1 MTRRSRSWLPYLL
14 ILLAFAFLVLSEA
27 GLLGPFN
34 NALAYIVAPVER
46 GLSGLFQNIGELFK
60 TVRDVREL
68 QETVDYLQEENTALR
83 IENIRLREQYVAEN
97 EQLRALLNFSE
108 ENLTYSLVGANIVE
122 RGCEI
127 YPCGEVLGQGLN
139 PYLRYV
145 IINAGSRDGVAVGM
159 PVIAGG
165 ATLVGR
171 VAQVSRQQAYVQ
183 LVNDPTSEVA
193 VMLQGSRI
201 SGMLISRPDGTL
213 LMTQILPDET
223 VEVGEIVITAGLGGL
238 LPKGLILGQ
247 VESITYQEAALFQ
260 EAVIRPA
267 IDFRRLEVLLVITD
281 FPRQPM
287 QIRLEEP

>member
-27 GLLGPFN
+27 GVLGPLN
-34 NALAYIVAPVER
+34 NALAYVVAPVER
-46 GLSGLFQNIGELFK
+46 SLAGLFQNIGELFK

-68 QETVDYLQEENTALR
+68 QETVDRLQEENTALR
-83 IENIRLREQYVAEN
+83 VENIRLREQYVAEN

-108 ENLTYSLVGANIVE
+108 ENPTYSLVGANIVE

-127 YPCGEVLGQGLN
+127 YPCGEVLGQNLN
-139 PYLRYV
+139 PYLRYL
-145 IINAGSRDGVAVGM
+145 IINTGSRDGVAVGM

-171 VAQVSRQQAYVQ
+171 VAQVSRQQSYVQ

-201 SGMLISRPDGTL
+201 TGMLVSRPDGTL
-213 LMTQILPDET
+213 IMTQILPDET

-238 LPKGLILGQ
+238 LPTGLILGQ
-247 VESITYQEAALFQ
+247 VESVTYQEAALFQ
-260 EAVIRPA
+260 EALLRPA

-281 FPRQPM
+281 FPREPLR
-287 QIRLEEP
+287 IRVEEP